1 MVNWV
6 YENVEFTSTDI
17 LDHLGFV
24 YLIENL
30 ITGKKYVGKK
40 LFYFSRTKQIK
51 GKKKRFKIESDWM
64 SYYGSNAELNSDVE
78 TLGQENFKREII
90 HLCKSKGMCNYL
102 EAKEQFVRC
111 VLEDDNYYNGWISVK
126 VSISHLKELNA
137 RLSKSD
143 TTQIKQ

>member
-51 GKKKRFKIESDWM
+51 GKKKRFKIESDWI

>member
-64 SYYGSNAELNSDVE
+64 SYYGSNVELNSDVE
-78 TLGQENFKREII
+78 TLGQENFKREIL
-90 HLCKSKGMCNYL
+90 HLCKSKGLCNYL

-143 TTQIKQ
+143 TIQIKQ